1 VTISRVPTVPL
12 YPTPPAAT
20 PARGAAPSAAS
31 ASNSAA
37 AAPASGPSPLW
48 SVLTDQERAFFLST
62 AALGSLGYGP
72 SGAVTRDAEAPLGQR
87 LDVRA

>member
-1 VTISRVPTVPL
+1 
-12 YPTPPAAT
+12 
-20 PARGAAPSAAS
+20 
-31 ASNSAA
+31 
-37 AAPASGPSPLW
+37 LW

>member
-12 YPTPPAAT
+12 YPTPPAAA

-31 ASNSAA
+31 APTSSS
-37 AAPASGPSPLW
+37 APAPGPSPLW

>member
-1 VTISRVPTVPL
+1 VTISRVPTIPL
-12 YPTPPAAT
+12 YPTPPASA
-20 PARGAAPSAAS
+20 PARGAAPSTAT
-31 ASNSAA
+31 ASNGTAP
-37 AAPASGPSPLW
+37 APASGPSPLW

>member
-1 VTISRVPTVPL
+1 VTISRVPTTPL
-12 YPTPPAAT
+12 YPTPPASA
-20 PARGAAPSAAS
+20 PARGAAPT
-31 ASNSAA
+31 
-37 AAPASGPSPLW
+37 AAPASPSATTPTSGPSPLW

-72 SGAVTRDAEAPLGQR
+72 TGAVTREAEAPLGQR

>member
-1 VTISRVPTVPL
+1 MTISRVPTVPL
-12 YPTPPAAT
+12 YPTPPATA
-20 PARGAAPSAAS
+20 PARGAAPSASPAS
-31 ASNSAA
+31 TAASTA
-37 AAPASGPSPLW
+37 ASGPSPLW